1 MQQYK
6 SDFRTSI
13 TVVFGENETEGA
25 QKHIK
30 PLAQLKE
37 VLYTSPSE
45 AFINAQQRNTLSSV
59 PPSLSLFSWI
69 IAPDLTL
76 PFVLNSLSILCCGFL
91 RFNPPSLRRTEWQ
104 LLHVQDENK
113 LPPHLSSFPVKRQ
126 NWQVLNTI
134 AYGVKEM
141 PFCNFIWA
149 ASAWL
154 RQNFR
159 DILGVYMPVSVFVS
173 LFRRPLWL
181 RQSNELRVPRLSIL
195 AHVPLHMLL
204 EDMSFH

>member
-1 MQQYK
+1 MAPWDDSRKKKEERQVQQYK
-6 SDFRTSI
+6 SDFRTWI

-37 VLYTSPSE
+37 VFYTSPSE

-91 RFNPPSLRRTEWQ
+91 RFNPPSLRRTE
-104 LLHVQDENK
+104 
-113 LPPHLSSFPVKRQ
+113 
-126 NWQVLNTI
+126 
-134 AYGVKEM
+134 
-141 PFCNFIWA
+141 
-149 ASAWL
+149 
-154 RQNFR
+154 
-159 DILGVYMPVSVFVS
+159 
-173 LFRRPLWL
+173 
-181 RQSNELRVPRLSIL
+181 
-195 AHVPLHMLL
+195 
-204 EDMSFH
+204 